1 MEKISINI
9 IVCEEDMGKKKVFV
23 VSSEELKVSDF
34 GDTLDEA
41 IINFKRSAN
50 LFLDTYPEKRQE
62 LICEEQ
68 REIAPPL
75 ISKIFL

>member
-9 IVCEEDMGKKKVFV
+9 IVREENMEKKKVFI

-41 IINFKRSAN
+41 ITNFKKSAN
-50 LFLDTYPEKRQE
+50 LFLDTYPEKRRE
-62 LICEEQ
+62 LICEER
-68 REIAPPL
+68 REITPPL

>member
-9 IVCEEDMGKKKVFV
+9 TVREENMGKKKVFV

-41 IINFKRSAN
+41 IENFKKSAN
-50 LFLDTYPEKRQE
+50 LFLDTYPSKKEE
-62 LICEEQ
+62 LICEEK
-68 REIAPPL
+68 REITPPL
-75 ISKIFL
+75 ITRIFL